1 MGLKEYKFG
10 FESENKAVKFLKSH
24 GFEILER
31 NFHSR
36 FGEIDIIAKKDE
48 ILHFIEV
55 KARTNTR
62 YAYPQEAVC
71 AWKRRRLSLTA
82 LYYLVRHP
90 YLPYAVYLFDV
101 AEVYLQ
107 QRRIRVLQ
115 NAFPMESSRWMS

>member
-55 KARTNTR
+55 KATSKNYET
-62 YAYPQEAVC
+62 AYRITSSKFSKILKTIKFYKIKNLDSIFLSSNGEAL
-71 AWKRRRLSLTA
+71 K
-82 LYYLVRHP
+82 
-90 YLPYAVYLFDV
+90 
-101 AEVYLQ
+101 
-107 QRRIRVLQ
+107 I
-115 NAFPMESSRWMS
+115 SSAIFTL